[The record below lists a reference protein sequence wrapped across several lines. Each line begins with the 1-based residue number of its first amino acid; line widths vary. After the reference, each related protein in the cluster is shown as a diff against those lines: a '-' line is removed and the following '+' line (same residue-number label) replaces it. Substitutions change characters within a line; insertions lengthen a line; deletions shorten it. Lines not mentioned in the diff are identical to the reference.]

1 MLLRFGQLR
10 SNWPEVGNAAEGPGG
25 RLVDVAV
32 NVVVRLG
39 LVLDS
44 VAVVVAIVAVSSDVA
59 EDLGALDE
67 VDTVNMLR
75 SARAVVLGFRTPLV
89 IELR

>member
-1 MLLRFGQLR
+1 MLLRFGQSR
-10 SNWPEVGNAAEGPGG
+10 PNWPEVGNAAEGPGG

-39 LVLDS
+39 LVFDS

-59 EDLGALDE
+59 EDLGALEE
-67 VDTVNMLR
+67 VDTVNVLR
-75 SARAVVLGFRTPLV
+75 SARAVVLGFRSSLV
-89 IELR
+89 VELR